1 MCWTPNNI
9 IFFWCIW
16 TDRSM
21 RQPTSWR
28 VDQDLFLWGWC
39 QAHTVI
45 FGPKTITRKTHPSM
59 ILTGFIEVQHKSWKR
74 KAVKWVVAWA
84 WARRFWPWWA
94 TQASSMSWP
103 ERRWAIAQ
111 LGLSNLGFKYWDLY
125 QLPQKNSCKL
135 IIVTSPIPKIK
146 DVQTCNYWISND

>member
-1 MCWTPNNI
+1 MFRCVEPPNNI
-9 IFFWCIW
+9 ILFLCVW
-16 TDRSM
+16 TCRCFSLSPFAVAPDRSM

-39 QAHTVI
+39 QGHTVI
-45 FGPKTITRKTHPSM
+45 LGPKTITRKAHPSM
-59 ILTGFIEVQHKSWKR
+59 ILTGFIELQHRGWKR

-103 ERRWAIAQ
+103 ERKWAIAQ
-111 LGLSNLGFKYWDLY
+111 LGLSKLVFKYEICTNCLRKT
-125 QLPQKNSCKL
+125 LANL
-135 IIVTSPIPKIK
+135 L
-146 DVQTCNYWISND
+146 